1 MATKEFSYSDV
12 SEHSSKKDL
21 YLVVHDKVYN
31 ATSFVDEHP
40 YVAFFNLTPLRFPTT
55 PKYMLGPSTI
65 VEEGTHTHDVLEQFC
80 LAFSMFLSIDH
91 LLTLQRSL
99 QGW

>member
-1 MATKEFSYSDV
+1 MATKEFSSSDV

-40 YVAFFNLTPLRFPTT
+40 YVAFFQP
-55 PKYMLGPSTI
+55 
-65 VEEGTHTHDVLEQFC
+65 C
-80 LAFSMFLSIDH
+80 
-91 LLTLQRSL
+91 SL
-99 QGW
+99 KASHCS

>member
-40 YVAFFNLTPLRFPTT
+40 YVAFFQL
-55 PKYMLGPSTI
+55 
-65 VEEGTHTHDVLEQFC
+65 C
-80 LAFSMFLSIDH
+80 
-91 LLTLQRSL
+91 SL
-99 QGW
+99 KASHCS

>member
-40 YVAFFNLTPLRFPTT
+40 YVAFFQPYSH
-55 PKYMLGPSTI
+55 KASHCSQIY
-65 VEEGTHTHDVLEQFC
+65 
-80 LAFSMFLSIDH
+80 A
-91 LLTLQRSL
+91 RSL
-99 QGW
+99 NNC